1 MSGNWYL
8 SDINFIVL
16 ISYYAIENI
25 SFKLMKTK
33 ISFTAT
39 TAFLLSLLI
48 TTSLLAQEKK
58 AGKDF
63 IPEIGQKGKDVVW
76 VPTPQELVDKM
87 LEMAKVTSNDF
98 VIDLGSGD
106 GRTVI
111 TAAKLGARALGVE
124 YNPDMVALSK
134 ENARKEGVSE
144 KTEFIQA
151 DLFETDLS
159 KATVITMFLLPEI
172 NLKLRPRLLDL
183 KPGTR
188 IVSNTFNMAEW
199 KSDFEVTTEENW
211 NSWNT
216 AHLWIVPAQVGGTWK
231 FGNGELDLKQEFQ
244 FVSGILNS
252 GGKSL
257 SVTDG
262 RLTGNSI
269 SFTINN
275 EKYTGTVDDRTITGT
290 VTNASEGSKRDWFAS
305 R

>member
-1 MSGNWYL
+1 VSGNWLL
-8 SDINFIVL
+8 SDIKFIIL
-16 ISYYAIENI
+16 ISFYPIEN
-25 SFKLMKTK
+25 SNFKIMKTN
-33 ISFTAT
+33 FPLTAT
-39 TAFLLSLLI
+39 TIFFLSSLI
-48 TTSLLAQEKK
+48 TTSLQAQEKQV
-58 AGKDF
+58 GKDF
-63 IPEIGQKGKDVVW
+63 VPEIGQKGKDVVW

-87 LEMAKVTSNDF
+87 LEIAKVTSNDF

-111 TAAKLGARALGVE
+111 TAAKLGANALGVE

-216 AHLWIVPAQVGGTWK
+216 AHLWIVPAKVGGTWK
-231 FGNGELDLKQEFQ
+231 LGNGELDLKQEFQ
-244 FVSGILNS
+244 FISGILNS
-252 GGKSL
+252 GGKSFT
-257 SVTDG
+257 VTDG

-275 EKYTGTVDDRTITGT
+275 EKYTGTVGDRTMTGT
-290 VTNASEGSKRDWFAS
+290 VINASEGSDRGWFAS